1 MHPEDAKLD
10 GKALYEAR
18 RTGTP
23 VRPLTGQRPGLT
35 VGEAYAIQQEFVQL
49 LLENGDAV
57 VGYKLGLTSKAMQTV
72 LGVDQPDFAPVLA
85 SMVVSRDGTVE
96 RNQFIQP
103 KIEGEIALVL
113 DRDLRGPGCT
123 ALDAAQ
129 AVRGA
134 VTAVEIIDSRIE
146 DWKIKLAD
154 TIADLASC
162 GAVALGSR
170 CVPVEGFDLRLVG
183 MAVSRNG
190 ELVATG
196 AGAAALG
203 SPFHAVAWLANTLAD
218 YGVTLEA
225 GHFVMTGSLH
235 AAFPVEAGDAVVVE
249 CDRLG
254 SVGLRVV

>member
-1 MHPEDAKLD
+1 
-10 GKALYEAR
+10 
-18 RTGTP
+18 
-23 VRPLTGQRPGLT
+23 
-35 VGEAYAIQQEFVQL
+35 
-49 LLENGDAV
+49 
-57 VGYKLGLTSKAMQTV
+57 MQTV
-72 LGVDQPDFAPVLA
+72 LGIDQPDFAPVLA
-85 SMVVSRDGTVE
+85 SMVVSDGATVE
-96 RNQFIQP
+96 RSQFIQP

-113 DRDLRGPGCT
+113 DQDLRGPRCT
-123 ALDAAQ
+123 ALDAAR
-129 AVRGA
+129 AVGGA
-134 VTAVEIIDSRIE
+134 VTAIEIIDSRIE
-146 DWKIKLAD
+146 DWKIQLAD

-162 GAVALGSR
+162 GAVAVGSR

-203 SPFHAVAWLANTLAD
+203 NPLQAVAWLANTLAD

-235 AAFPVEAGDAVVVE
+235 AAFAVEAGDAVTVE